1 MTQIKKVKTSEGVQ
15 FYPQT
20 HTKAVVDDNGY
31 TAESRLGAMQDEI
44 NNLQE
49 GVVVVGEGMTPVPSD
64 LTPTESSSNWVTS
77 GGVFN
82 AIKAV
87 QDDLKT
93 IFFALGN
100 YAFPMGKPSFPWEGN
115 ISVTNNLV
123 NVSSSNYK
131 VAVMGGDSY
140 TTILSGTGLYAVD
153 DSSVVI
159 TMGGADVTSSVYN
172 TSTHTIS
179 IASITGDIT
188 ITAIGMTYASSGLV
202 LQLDGIQQGDT
213 DGVWT
218 DLARGVVWT
227 PTGATKLPNGWYF
240 DGQSYML
247 DDDTLGS
254 FNAKTSTVEVCLNS
268 ELSHTNY
275 FLFVDSSANTVFY
288 YGNNFNGNSVYITR
302 GVYGGDTTRYG
313 AVSCGATSS
322 GDYGYGKRII
332 SYNGNVANNTAGY
345 LNGKAIEAIDCNYSA
360 AARAVIG
367 KRFATS
373 EAGSEFP
380 FKGTLHSLRV
390 YNRKLSLA
398 EMLQNQKIDNE
409 RFNMGFN
416 I

>member
-1 MTQIKKVKTSEGVQ
+1 MTAIKKLIDGDGNQ
-15 FYPQT
+15 YFPQT

-31 TAESRLGAMQDEI
+31 SVESRMQAVQD
-44 NNLQE
+44 
-49 GVVVVGEGMTPVPSD
+49 VVNQAQMQIGTVPND
-64 LTPTESSSNWVTS
+64 LAPTEDSTNWVTS

-100 YAFPMGKPSFPWEGN
+100 YAFPMGKPSFPWEGD

-131 VAVMGGDSY
+131 VAVRGGDSY

-213 DGVWT
+213 NGVWT

-254 FNAKTSTVEVCLNS
+254 FDARTSTVEVCINS
-268 ELSHTNY
+268 ELPHTNY
-275 FLFVDSSANTVFY
+275 FLFVDSVADTVFCY
-288 YGNNFNGNSVYITR
+288 VNTFNNNSIYITR
-302 GVYGGDTTRYG
+302 GVKEDSYYYG
-313 AVSCGATSS
+313 AVSCGTTSS

-332 SYNGNVANNTAGY
+332 SYNGDSNNTNAGY
-345 LNGKAIEAIDCNYSA
+345 LNGTVLKAIDCNYA
-360 AARAVIG
+360 ASENAVIG
-367 KRFATS
+367 KRITPNGQN
-373 EAGSEFP
+373 EMP

-409 RFNMGFN
+409 RFKMGLNF
-416 I
+416 

>member
-20 HTKAVVDDNGY
+20 HTKAVIDDNGY
-31 TAESRLGAMQDEI
+31 TVESRMQAMQD
-44 NNLQE
+44 
-49 GVVVVGEGMTPVPSD
+49 VVNQAQMQIGSVPND
-64 LTPTESSSNWVTS
+64 LAPTEDSTNWVTS
-77 GGVFN
+77 GGVYN
-82 AIKAV
+82 AIKSV

-100 YAFPMGKPSFPWEGN
+100 YAFPMGKPSFPWEGD

-131 VAVMGGDSY
+131 VAVRGGDSY
-140 TTILSGTGLYAVD
+140 TTVLSGTGLYAVD

-188 ITAIGMTYASSGLV
+188 ITALGMTYVSSGLV

-247 DDDTLGS
+247 DDGTLDS
-254 FNAKTSTVEVCLNS
+254 FNSKTSTVEVCLNS
-268 ELSHTNY
+268 ELSHTTY
-275 FLFVDSSANTVFY
+275 FLFVDSSSNTVFCY
-288 YGNNFNGNSVYITR
+288 ADTFNGNSIYITR
-302 GVYGGDTTRYG
+302 GAKGDSSSYG
-313 AVSCGATSS
+313 AVSCGSTSS

-332 SYNGNVANNTAGY
+332 SYNGDSSNTNAGY
-345 LNGKAIEAIDCNYSA
+345 LNGIVLKAIDCNYV
-360 AARAVIG
+360 AVSTAIIG
-367 KRFATS
+367 KRIAST
-373 EAGSEFP
+373 GEFP

-409 RFNMGFN
+409 RFKMGFN

>member
-1 MTQIKKVKTSEGVQ
+1 
-15 FYPQT
+15 
-20 HTKAVVDDNGY
+20 
-31 TAESRLGAMQDEI
+31 MQEEI
-44 NNLQE
+44 NNLQD

-64 LTPTESSSNWVTS
+64 LTPTEDSTNWVTS
-77 GGVFN
+77 GGVYN
-82 AIKAV
+82 AIKSV

-100 YAFPMGKPSFPWEGN
+100 YAFPMGKPSFPWEGD

-131 VAVMGGDSY
+131 VAVRGGESY
-140 TTILSGTGLYAVD
+140 TTVLSGTGLYAVD

-188 ITAIGMTYASSGLV
+188 ITALGMTYASSGLV

-218 DLARGVVWT
+218 DLVRGVVWT

-247 DDDTLGS
+247 DDGTLGS
-254 FNAKTSTVEVCLNS
+254 FDSNSTTVEVCLNS
-268 ELSHTNY
+268 ELSHATTY
-275 FLFVDSSANTVFY
+275 FLFVDSDAKTVFCY
-288 YGNNFNGNSVYITR
+288 VDNFNNKGVYITR
-302 GVYGGDTTRYG
+302 GAIRDSTRYG
-313 AVSCGATSS
+313 SIVCGATSS
-322 GDYGYGKRII
+322 GNYGYGKRII
-332 SYNGNVANNTAGY
+332 SYNAGRQNTTSGY
-345 LNGKAIEAIDCNYSA
+345 LNGIALNALDCNYTA
-360 AARAVIG
+360 AATAVIG
-367 KRFATS
+367 KRFTTS
-373 EAGSEFP
+373 GTSTTNEFP
-380 FKGTLHSLRV
+380 FKGTLHSLRI
-390 YNRKLSLA
+390 YNRKLTLA
-398 EMLQNQKIDNE
+398 EMLQNQKIDNM